1 MKKILLL
8 CFVLVLFSCRE
19 EAKQATSQNSTS
31 KKSFSEQ
38 LEVNSNRRVNLLPEA
53 QAEVSEWL
61 AYATAQDEISNLR
74 ERSGTE
80 IMANAKN
87 LVQIM
92 ESLRTTLPDTLQ
104 TPAVIARTNV
114 LLTKARVLQQVSAK
128 KHKNADEVF
137 ELANDLLLEFG
148 NFKLQLN
155 ELFLKAPADFEKE
168 LDEQFEEARQNRQ
181 QEQEDTLNLLQPTG
195 RE

>member
-8 CFVLVLFSCRE
+8 SFVLVLFSCRE
-19 EAKQATSQNSTS
+19 EAKQDVSDNSPS
-31 KKSFSEQ
+31 KRSFSEQ
-38 LEVNSNRRVNLLPEA
+38 LEVSSNRRVNLLPEA
-53 QAEVSEWL
+53 EEQVNEWL

-74 ERSGTE
+74 ERSGIE

-92 ESLRTTLPDTLQ
+92 ESLRTTIPDTLQ

-155 ELFLKAPADFEKE
+155 ELFLKAPGDFEKE
-168 LDEQFEEARQNRQ
+168 LDEQFEEARQNRE
-181 QEQEDTLNLLQPTG
+181 EQDTLELAQPLG
-195 RE
+195 RQ

>member
-1 MKKILLL
+1 MKKFFLLILALA
-8 CFVLVLFSCRE
+8 LFSCQE
-19 EAKQATSQNSTS
+19 EKKQNTPVNPEAKR
-31 KKSFSEQ
+31 SFSEQ

-53 QAEVSEWL
+53 QEQVSEWL

-74 ERSGTE
+74 ARTGTE
-80 IMANAKN
+80 IMANSKN

-92 ESLRTTLPDTLQ
+92 ESLRSTLPDTLQ

-114 LLTKARVLQQVSAK
+114 LLTKAKVLQQVCNK
-128 KHKNADEVF
+128 KHKKADEVF

-155 ELFLKAPADFEKE
+155 ELFLKAPGDFEKE

-181 QEQEDTLNLLQPTG
+181 IEDTLDLQPPAG